1 MAPSVESRLRVLN
14 SQRAAF
20 KDEVAAFSQF
30 LDGCDP
36 TVQEDEIEMRV
47 ADLTNEFASFGKS
60 QTDLDSTDE
69 TGDSR
74 RERIHIKNSYFSCL
88 AVARRLLKSVQTVIA
103 QQPQRE
109 RFANTTPTS
118 AEVLEGDINLPKL
131 NLPQFSGRYEEWPG
145 FADQFRSAVH
155 DSVRLS
161 DCRKLMYLRSCL
173 RGEAS
178 SLIESLEISAANYVT
193 AWNLVEEHYNR
204 PAVIVN
210 NHVRALFELP
220 SMAKVTH
227 SNLRP
232 FLTTLE
238 SHYRALKTIQQ
249 PSADTLL
256 IFLCLSRLDQ
266 ETNLKWREHTRE
278 NTFPSLDE
286 LCKFLRDRC
295 HDLEPSNTAS
305 AAHRADVHN
314 RAPHIIPTPRP
325 ARPMQLRAH
334 ETRVHTTVQ
343 ISCPMCRAP
352 HSIYACDEFKKA
364 TVAQR
369 AKVVAEARLCLNC
382 LKQGHVATACT
393 VRNCQ
398 VCNEKHHTLL
408 HTDAPEDL
416 RPSGSRVHVTC
427 LSSNTDSRAILSTAI
442 INVVNKNGESR
453 PCRIMVDSCAQ
464 SHFLTHRFAKRLNLQ
479 LNETQIPVTGMNRM
493 KSEITHY
500 AKARIQSRVT
510 SFASEVTF
518 LIAEE
523 IAAPLPDVQI
533 DRDKLQLPNN
543 IPLADPEFH
552 KPSEIDGLLGAQL
565 FWNLLSVGQIRLAEP
580 TVMLRKTLLG
590 WLVVGENASQ
600 NRTVRGSSANQT
612 LQRQNKVNQI
622 AAGAKDIRKR
632 RNDRPTMDEDSAARV
647 EGFRRE
653 PGKRRKV
660 SARSTMTPRANPK
673 QPSRLPI
680 TGGRT
685 SQVQPR

>member
-1 MAPSVESRLRVLN
+1 MAPSVESRNRALN
-14 SQRAAF
+14 SQRTAF
-20 KDEVAAFSQF
+20 KNEVAAFKQF

-36 TVQEDEIEMRV
+36 TVQEDEIEIRL

-60 QTDLDSTDE
+60 QADLDSTDE
-69 TGDSR
+69 TGDSCR
-74 RERIHIKNSYFSCL
+74 DRIDIKNSYFSCL
-88 AVARRLLKSVQTVIA
+88 AFARRLLKSVETVTA

-155 DSVRLS
+155 DSVRLG

-178 SLIESLEISAANYVT
+178 SLIESLEISAANYT
-193 AWNLVEEHYNR
+193 PAWNLLEEHYNR

-227 SNLRP
+227 NNLRP

-295 HDLEPSNTAS
+295 HDLEPSNTAF
-305 AAHRADVHN
+305 AAHRADVRN
-314 RAPHIIPTPRP
+314 RAPPSLPTPRP
-325 ARPMQLRAH
+325 ARPLQPKIH
-334 ETRVHTTVQ
+334 KTRVHTTVQ

-352 HSIYACDEFKKA
+352 HSIYSCDNFKEA

-369 AKVVAEARLCLNC
+369 AEVVAEARLCRNC
-382 LKQGHVATACT
+382 LKRGHVANACT
-393 VRNCQ
+393 VCNCR
-398 VCNEKHHTLL
+398 VCNKKHHTLL

-416 RPSGSRVHVTC
+416 RPSSSRVNVTC
-427 LSSNTDSRAILSTAI
+427 LSSNTENRAILSTAI

-453 PCRIMVDSCAQ
+453 PCRIMLDSCAQ
-464 SHFLTHRFAKRLNLQ
+464 SHFLTRRFARHLNLQ
-479 LNETQIPVTGMNRM
+479 LDETQIPVTGMNRM
-493 KSEITHY
+493 KSQIRHY
-500 AKARIQSRVT
+500 TRARIQSRVT
-510 SFASEVTF
+510 NFAADVTF
-518 LIAEE
+518 LLVEE

-533 DRDKLQLPNN
+533 NRGKLQLPKNV
-543 IPLADPEFH
+543 PLADPEFH

-565 FWNLLSVGQIRLAEP
+565 FWNLLSVGQIRP
-580 TVMLRKTLLG
+580 
-590 WLVVGENASQ
+590 SC
-600 NRTVRGSSANQT
+600 S
-612 LQRQNKVNQI
+612 
-622 AAGAKDIRKR
+622 
-632 RNDRPTMDEDSAARV
+632 
-647 EGFRRE
+647 
-653 PGKRRKV
+653 GKRY
-660 SARSTMTPRANPK
+660 
-673 QPSRLPI
+673 
-680 TGGRT
+680 
-685 SQVQPR
+685 